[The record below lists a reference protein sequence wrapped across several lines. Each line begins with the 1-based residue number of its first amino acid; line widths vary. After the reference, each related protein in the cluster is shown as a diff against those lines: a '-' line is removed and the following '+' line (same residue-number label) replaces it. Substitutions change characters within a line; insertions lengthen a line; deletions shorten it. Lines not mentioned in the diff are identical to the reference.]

1 MWIILLM
8 LLAGSPAALGDE
20 AAARINGQTL
30 LLSEIDAPSRPKIV
44 RLHQTLVDQAA
55 RTLDRLI
62 DRHLRTSSAAMKSPS
77 SKPVTDEAIRD
88 FRSSRAEDF
97 EGPFAPAETR
107 RHPSAAQ
114 PAIRHYMEQKALETA
129 EIEARRRLREGHA
142 IKILLPEARELEQP
156 LVPERTVALVDD
168 IPILAGALEHA
179 AALRFYRLRKEIYL
193 ERQRNLEAA
202 IENRLLSEEARRR
215 GITTENLLTKATQDA
230 AIGDEELNAFIQSE
244 SAAGRPVSDSERA
257 RQYLAFRKAYA
268 RRTALVER
276 LRASA
281 RIEILL
287 KEPAPPRLPMIDAN
301 APALGAREGLRLV
314 VYTNYRCT
322 PCRASHRE
330 IDRLLAADRKVRV
343 IFRDFVPVYD
353 PVASEAARL
362 SRCAGRLG
370 AFQRMRKELLTRDPP
385 AFGEAWYK
393 DETLPVL
400 ARGLDIDPAALVQCL
415 SSAEIGEAIA
425 RDTAEALGFG
435 FEEAPSFI
443 VQGIPLSGKQSAES
457 LAEVLHRRI
466 SRDARH
472 PVRQGANP
480 H

>member
-44 RLHQTLVDQAA
+44 RLHQALVDQAA

-114 PAIRHYMEQKALETA
+114 PAIRHYLEQKALEARSA
-129 EIEARRRLREGHA
+129 ETRRDLRKGHA
-142 IKILLPEARELEQP
+142 IKILIPEARELEQP
-156 LVPERTVALVDD
+156 LPAKRTVALVDGVP
-168 IPILAGALEHA
+168 IPAGKLEQA
-179 AALRFYRLRKEIYL
+179 AALRLYRLRKEIHL
-193 ERQRNLEAA
+193 ERRRNVETA

-230 AIGDEELNAFIQSE
+230 AVGDEELNTFIQSE
-244 SAAGRPVSDSERA
+244 SAAGRPVSDPERA
-257 RQYLAFRKAYA
+257 RQYLAFRKAHA

-287 KEPAPPRLPMIDAN
+287 KEPAPPRLPMIEAN
-301 APALGAREGLRLV
+301 APVLGAREGLRLV

-343 IFRDFVPVYD
+343 VFRDFIPVYD

-385 AFGEAWYK
+385 PFGEAWYK

-400 ARGLDIDPAALVQCL
+400 ARGLGIDPAALVQCL
-415 SSAEIGEAIA
+415 SSEEIGEAIA
-425 RDTAEALGFG
+425 TDTAEALEFG

-443 VQGIPLSGKQSAES
+443 VQGIPLSGMQSAES